1 LRGAGGCFATAVM
14 PLPGTDIPPAPL
26 QRGIKKH
33 LITRLHIR
41 KKLMLKMFRDWI
53 NRRFTDP
60 QVLTLAFLLLLG
72 FALIF
77 IMGDMLTP
85 VFISI
90 VIAYLLEGMV
100 SWLQRYR
107 MPRMAAVLL
116 VYIVFMACII
126 VSAVGLLPLLSEQIA
141 DLAQKLPSMIE
152 KGQKV
157 LTELPERYPGFISH
171 QELKA
176 MINSLSSELSAL
188 VKSKLTNLVEGLFSY
203 SLASVKSIITI
214 LVYSILV
221 PLMIFFLLKDKTMI
235 IEWIKSFLPKERRLA
250 TEVWHEVN
258 RQTGN
263 YVRGKIWEILTVWGV
278 TYVTFRYFNLD
289 FSMLLS
295 FLVGLS
301 VLVPYIGATVLFLP
315 VALVAYFQWG
325 WGSDFAYVM
334 IALSIIQALDGN
346 LLVPL
351 LLSGVVNLHPLGIII
366 AILVFGSLWG
376 LWGLFFA
383 IPLAS
388 LVNAVV
394 KAWFDQDSQD

>member
-77 IMGDMLTP
+77 IMGDILTP

-141 DLAQKLPSMIE
+141 DLAQQLPSMIE

-157 LTELPERYPGFISH
+157 LTELPERYPGFISD

>member
-1 LRGAGGCFATAVM
+1 
-14 PLPGTDIPPAPL
+14 
-26 QRGIKKH
+26 
-33 LITRLHIR
+33 
-41 KKLMLKMFRDWI
+41 MLKMFRDWI

-221 PLMIFFLLKDKTMI
+221 PLMIFFLLKDKAMI

>member
-1 LRGAGGCFATAVM
+1 MIELLRN
-14 PLPGTDIPPAPL
+14 
-26 QRGIKKH
+26 
-33 LITRLHIR
+33 
-41 KKLMLKMFRDWI
+41 WI

-60 QVLTLAFLLLLG
+60 QVLTLAFLLVLG

-77 IMGDMLTP
+77 IMGNMLTP

-100 SWLQRYR
+100 AWLQKCRV
-107 MPRMAAVLL
+107 PRMAAVLL
-116 VYIVFMACII
+116 VYIIFMTCII
-126 VSAVGLLPLLSEQIA
+126 ISIVGLLPLLSEQIGE
-141 DLAQKLPSMIE
+141 LVQKLPSMIE

-157 LTELPERYPGFISH
+157 LTELPERYPGFISD
-171 QELKA
+171 QELKD
-176 MINSLSSELSAL
+176 MVNSLSSELISM
-188 VKSKLTNLVEGLFSY
+188 VKSKLTNLVQGFFSF

-221 PLMIFFLLKDKTMI
+221 PLMIFFFLKDKTMI

-250 TEVWHEVN
+250 TQVWHEVN
-258 RQTGN
+258 QQTGN
-263 YVRGKIWEILTVWGV
+263 YVRGKIWEILIVWGV
-278 TYVTFRYFNLD
+278 TYITFRFFKLD
-289 FSMLLS
+289 FTMLLS
-295 FLVGLS
+295 FFVGLS
-301 VLVPYIGATVLFLP
+301 VLVPYIGATVMFLP

-351 LLSGVVNLHPLGIII
+351 LLSGVVNLHPVGIII

-388 LVNAVV
+388 LVHAVV
-394 KAWFDQDSQD
+394 KAWFDKLAERQDCQD